1 MSDKNKLMVD
11 VSKMYYC
18 YGMSQKKIAE
28 DLGISRG
35 YVCQLMEQAR
45 KVGIVEIK
53 VNDLTTEETALEF
66 RVRKLFALE
75 KVKIVPTPHYV
86 DPKLLADEVVNESC
100 KYLDSI
106 IESNMVIAFSWGWT
120 IFQISSKMVKHTDVK
135 NVTSIPLCGGTSNL
149 KKKIYVSEIST
160 NIAEAYNGTPLFIP
174 LPAVLQTAQIKEA
187 IYGDANMN
195 DILNKSKSADI
206 ALFTVGSFGEQ
217 NILFRGGYIDDET
230 MKRLIKHNAVGD
242 LCAHFIN
249 EYGEICDTELDD
261 RTISIDLKQFKDI
274 KNKICIATGTQKV
287 KALLGVLRKK
297 YVDVLITDE
306 ETIQN
311 VIKLI

>member
-11 VSKMYYC
+11 VSKMYYY
-18 YGMSQKKIAE
+18 YGMSQKNIATE
-28 DLGISRG
+28 LGISRG

-45 KVGIVEIK
+45 KVGIIEVKINE
-53 VNDLTTEETALEF
+53 LTVEETELESH
-66 RVRKLFALE
+66 VRHLFGLE

-86 DPKLLADEVVNESC
+86 DPKLLAEEVVNESC

-106 IESNMVIAFSWGWT
+106 IESNMTIAFSWGWT
-120 IFQISSKMVKHTDVK
+120 IFQISSNMVKHTDIK

-174 LPAVLQTAQIKEA
+174 LPAVLQNALIKEA

-195 DILNKSKSADI
+195 EILNKSKSADI

-217 NILFRGGYIDDET
+217 NILFRGGYIDNQS
-230 MKRLIKHNAVGD
+230 MKRLIKQNAVGD

-249 EYGEICDTELDD
+249 EYGEICDKALDD
-261 RTISIDLKQFKDI
+261 RTISIDLEQFKNI
-274 KNKICIATGTQKV
+274 KKKICIATGTQKV

-306 ETIQN
+306 ATIQN